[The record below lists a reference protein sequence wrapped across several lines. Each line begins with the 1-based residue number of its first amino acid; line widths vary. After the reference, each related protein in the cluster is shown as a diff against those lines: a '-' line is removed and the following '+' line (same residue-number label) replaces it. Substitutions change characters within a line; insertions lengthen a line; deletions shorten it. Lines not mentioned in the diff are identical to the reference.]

1 MRRLEKKYLNYS
13 FLSPPRIKESV
24 SPFEARRSSVLTNV
38 TQRSATHLILVCLA
52 LLAIGMVMIYSA
64 TAEMARL
71 QSDDSSLFLRN
82 HAIRVVIGLLLMF
95 LCSRVDTKIWAQFSR
110 AIMLCAIGLLILVL
124 VIGNGSV
131 TRWLPLPFGLNFQ
144 PSEMA
149 RVALVLYLADV
160 LVRKEND
167 LLEFRRGLLPR
178 LIVVGLVLILIGAQP
193 DLGTAIAIGCIAIAM
208 LCIGGVHPLQL
219 LCVLAVGGVGV
230 FLSLHQT
237 PYQMSRLT
245 SFLDLYGHQGGLLEG
260 NYQLNQSLIGMGNG
274 GLIGVGLGNSIQ
286 KSQYLPELHTDFVFA
301 IVGEELGL
309 IGTLAVCSLF
319 IWFSFLGLRIAN
331 SAPTHHGFLLA
342 SGLTAMVSIYA
353 VINIGVVIGILP
365 TTGLPLPFLS
375 YGGSSLILNLV
386 GVGILLGVARQSLSD
401 KRLRPR

>member
-1 MRRLEKKYLNYS
+1 M
-13 FLSPPRIKESV
+13 
-24 SPFEARRSSVLTNV
+24 TNV
-38 TQRSATHLILVCLA
+38 TQRSATHLILVCSA

-64 TAEMARL
+64 SSEMARVRY
-71 QSDDSSLFLRN
+71 DDSSLFLRK
-82 HAIRVVIGLLLMF
+82 HAIRVAIGLLLMF
-95 LCSRVDTKIWAQFSR
+95 LCSRVNTKLWAQFSR
-110 AIMLCAIGLLILVL
+110 AIMLCALGLLILVL
-124 VIGNGSV
+124 FIGIGPA
-131 TRWLPLPFGLNFQ
+131 TRWLALPFGLNFQ
-144 PSEMA
+144 PSEIA

-160 LVRKEND
+160 LVRKEDD

-178 LIVVGLVLILIGAQP
+178 LIVVGLVLILIAAQP
-193 DLGTAIAIGCIAIAM
+193 DLGTAIAIGCIALAM

-230 FLSLHQT
+230 FLSLHQS

-245 SFLDLYGHQGGLLEG
+245 SFLDFYGHQGGLLEG
-260 NYQLNQSLIGMGNG
+260 NYQVNQSLIGMGNG

-301 IVGEELGL
+301 IIGEELGL
-309 IGTLAVCSLF
+309 IGTSAVCSLF
-319 IWFSFLGLRIAN
+319 IWFAFLGLRIAN
-331 SAPTHHGFLLA
+331 SASTHHGFLLA
-342 SGLTAMVSIYA
+342 SGVTAMVSIYA

-401 KRLRPR
+401 KRLRRR